1 VLIIPEK
8 EKIEKLTLIEFCVNN
23 LLFIMTAIKSGVSKR
38 QRDKMMLRGL
48 KEHFS
53 SKSHCVYSG
62 EAITPEKAYAD
73 IPPRRIRA

>member
-1 VLIIPEK
+1 MA
-8 EKIEKLTLIEFCVNN
+8 T
-23 LLFIMTAIKSGVSKR
+23 IKSGVSKR